1 MLKAIGLAALAGL
14 CWGTASIIDRVY
26 MKQTHQLVGVFVRG
40 WVFVV
45 ACLILIAA
53 LPAMRK
59 AVGETQLSTIG
70 LICISGILAALGLAS
85 YLLAMKLGNVAV
97 VIPVTHPILIATAT
111 VLSLAFL
118 KEPLRWT
125 QLGGIALL
133 VAGICLLSCSRQ

>member
-1 MLKAIGLAALAGL
+1 MLKVIGLAALAGL

-26 MKQTHQLVGVFVRG
+26 MKATHQLVGVFVRG
-40 WVFVV
+40 CVFVV

-59 AVGETQLSTIG
+59 AVGETQLPTIG
-70 LICISGILAALGLAS
+70 LICASGILAALGLAS

-97 VIPVTHPILIATAT
+97 VIPVTHPVLIATAT